1 MPSDKAQIQPIGE
14 RTKYI
19 HYGRRR
25 GRKLRTGRQHL
36 LDTMLPNIRVPVTG
50 SGRVDSTK
58 ISGIR
63 KKFSSLWLEIGF
75 GQGEH
80 IAAQAQGNRDT
91 LLIGCEPYVNG
102 VSSLLRTID
111 AEEIDNILIHDE
123 DARVL
128 IDALPDASVGR
139 LFLLFPDPW
148 PKSRHNKR
156 RFISRP
162 NLVRIARIL
171 EDGAEFRF
179 ATDHPGYARWALWH
193 TLNHA
198 GMEWPAECAADWR
211 IPPLDWQTT
220 RYEEKALADGRTC
233 TYLTFR
239 RRASA
244 ARMVE

>member
-1 MPSDKAQIQPIGE
+1 MPSDKARVPLTGE
-14 RTKYI
+14 RTTYI

-25 GRKLRTGRQHL
+25 GRKLRSKRQHL
-36 LDTMLPNIRVPVTG
+36 LDTLLPELRVPVTG
-50 SGRVDSTK
+50 HGSVDTTK
-58 ISGIR
+58 FSKVR
-63 KKFSSLWLEIGF
+63 ENFSSLWLEIGF

-80 IAAQAQGNRDT
+80 IAAQAKGNLDT

-111 AEEIDNILIHDE
+111 AEAIDNILIHDE

-128 IDALPDASVGR
+128 LDELPDASVGR

-148 PKSRHNKR
+148 PKSRHHKR
-156 RFISRP
+156 RFISTT
-162 NLVRIARIL
+162 NLDRIARIL

-179 ATDHPGYARWALWH
+179 VTDHSGYARWALWH

-198 GMEWPAECAADWR
+198 EMEWSAECAVDWR
-211 IPPLDWQTT
+211 IRPSDWQPT
-220 RYEEKALADGRTC
+220 RYEEKAQADGRAC

-244 ARMVE
+244 SRSVK